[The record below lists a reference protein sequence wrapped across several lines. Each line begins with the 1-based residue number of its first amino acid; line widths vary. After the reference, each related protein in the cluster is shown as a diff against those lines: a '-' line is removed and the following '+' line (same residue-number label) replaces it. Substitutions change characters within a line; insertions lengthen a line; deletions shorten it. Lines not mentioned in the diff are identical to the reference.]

1 MSIILKADLN
11 GEIRRVGLNQ
21 DEATVEKLEAKLRS
35 IFPQLDDSF
44 LITSSNKEL
53 DHDEAVVEA
62 FSEAS
67 ASKPHLLRV
76 RILPIRSR
84 TTVPLALEPE
94 YIQIPSAIEP
104 QIAPEPES
112 VGINLFSTFQS
123 TKPTKTKIFSTGREC
138 QMCRVPLDGVHFKC
152 LNCLDFEVCPQCEE
166 NQAHVAHHLFV
177 KLRVPVDTLPLKTQ
191 LIFKRHLESPIE
203 RELARDEKKQLREMA
218 RKNRVQ
224 EKLRRSQMRLE
235 KKNKLTPSEKKK
247 ATAISKVKRA
257 KKIPAVLIPI
267 ELQPTQSEKLTA
279 VEPTAVEPTV
289 PQTVEVTETKDEK
302 EEEAFN
308 MTHFISEFQV
318 LKQETVSQ
326 EDVKPDIEL
335 QVIQG
340 ASEEQAEPKAETPE
354 VEAAPEKETP
364 FAKNLKILEDMGF
377 TDREKNIELLVRH
390 VGNLDETI
398 NQLLNPQPPQ
408 SLASFSKW
416 LPFSF
421 GL

>member
-112 VGINLFSTFQS
+112 V
-123 TKPTKTKIFSTGREC
+123 GREC